1 MGKFMYNT
9 PLKLINKKPKGE
21 QMIENG
27 YAFYQYPAPVIKYAN
42 EVLKKRELNLYLAI
56 SGQAEKDKL
65 GNPCKWAIKHYCE
78 IANIKAN
85 HYAEVLESLC
95 KKGFIIHN
103 NFESIEV
110 LYPISENEVI
120 SSNGKIESKVDS
132 LNKQIIENVQD
143 SRNGKSASCNEQD
156 SILQNE
162 EEESCQSG
170 NNAFNFGNSFSLNK
184 ANNKE
189 INNIKKNMNKNKDRV
204 NSPKGELT
212 GAEKNIKEESKTD
225 WGEYL

>member
-1 MGKFMYNT
+1 MLDNNYGFYMY
-9 PLKLINKKPKGE
+9 PSLVIA
-21 QMIENG
+21 
-27 YAFYQYPAPVIKYAN
+27 YASKT
-42 EVLKKRELNLYLAI
+42 LSKRELCLYLAI
-56 SGQAEKDKL
+56 SGQAERDKL

-143 SRNGKSASCNEQD
+143 SKNGKSASCNEQN
-156 SILQNE
+156 SILQNG
-162 EEESCQSG
+162 EEESYQSG
-170 NNAFNFGNSFSLNK
+170 NYIFNFGNNFSLNK

-189 INNIKKNMNKNKDRV
+189 INNIKNNMNKNKDRV

-212 GAEKNIKEESKTD
+212 GAEKSIKEESKID

>member
-1 MGKFMYNT
+1 MANLKFNE

-21 QMIENG
+21 QMIDNNYG
-27 YAFYQYPAPVIKYAN
+27 FYMYPSLVIAYASKT
-42 EVLKKRELNLYLAI
+42 LTKRELCLYLAI

-65 GNPCKWAIKHYCE
+65 GKPCKWAIKHYCE

-110 LYPISENEVI
+110 LYPISENEFI
-120 SSNGKIESKVDS
+120 SQNGEIKNKVDS
-132 LNKQIIENVQD
+132 FKNVQD
-143 SRNGKSASCNEQD
+143 SKNGKSANCNEQD

-162 EEESCQSG
+162 EEESYQNG
-170 NNAFNFGNSFSLNK
+170 NNDFDFGNNFSLNK

-189 INNIKKNMNKNKDRV
+189 IYNIINNMNINKDRV

-212 GAEKNIKEESKTD
+212 GAKKSIKEESKTN

>member
-21 QMIENG
+21 QMTSNNYIFYMYPSLVIA
-27 YAFYQYPAPVIKYAN
+27 YASKT
-42 EVLKKRELNLYLAI
+42 LSKRELCLYLAI

-132 LNKQIIENVQD
+132 LSKQIIENVQD
-143 SRNGKSASCNEQD
+143 SINGKSASCNEQD

-189 INNIKKNMNKNKDRV
+189 INNSNNNIYREKENGSSHKWEEPKKV
-204 NSPKGELT
+204 SV
-212 GAEKNIKEESKTD
+212 D
-225 WGEYL
+225 WKAYL

>member
-21 QMIENG
+21 QMTSNNYIFYMYPSLVIA
-27 YAFYQYPAPVIKYAN
+27 YASKT
-42 EVLKKRELNLYLAI
+42 LSKRELCLYLAI

-65 GNPCKWAIKHYCE
+65 GNPCKWSIKHYCE

-110 LYPISENEVI
+110 LYPISEHEVI

-132 LNKQIIENVQD
+132 LSKEIIENVQD
-143 SRNGKSASCNEQD
+143 STNGKSASCNEQD

-170 NNAFNFGNSFSLNK
+170 NYIFDFGNNFSLNK

-189 INNIKKNMNKNKDRV
+189 INNSNNIIYIEKENCSSHKWEEPKKV
-204 NSPKGELT
+204 SV
-212 GAEKNIKEESKTD
+212 D
-225 WGEYL
+225 WKAYL